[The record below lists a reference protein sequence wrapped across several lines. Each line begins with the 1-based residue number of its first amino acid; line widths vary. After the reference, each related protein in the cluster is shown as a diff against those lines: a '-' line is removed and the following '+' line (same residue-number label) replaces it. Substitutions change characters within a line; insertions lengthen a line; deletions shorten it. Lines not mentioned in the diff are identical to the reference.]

1 MKKLLFPVFAAL
13 FLSACGGLHSTIKQ
27 GYGYRLTEDQA
38 ATVVDQVVRSEIAGD
53 RMLPSSKLVASGY
66 DRALTDTHTYTAS
79 AIFVPRANAYG
90 FELRHQGTMF
100 KGPSKSKR
108 MFVTITER
116 ASLVGQRVSLNP

>member
-1 MKKLLFPVFAAL
+1 MKLLFPVFAAL

-27 GYGYRLTEDQA
+27 GYGYRLTENQA

-66 DRALTDTHTYTAS
+66 DRSLIDTHTYTAS

-100 KGPSKSKR
+100 NGPSKSKR

-116 ASLVGQRVSLNP
+116 ASLVGQKVSLTP

>member
-1 MKKLLFPVFAAL
+1 MVKFFFPVFAAL

-27 GYGYRLTEDQA
+27 GYGYRLTENQA

-116 ASLVGQRVSLNP
+116 ASLLGQKVSLTP

>member
-1 MKKLLFPVFAAL
+1 MNKCLLPVVAVF

-38 ATVVDQVVRSEIAGD
+38 ATIVDQVVRSEIAGD
-53 RMLPSSKLVASGY
+53 RMLPSAKLVVSGY

-79 AIFVPRANAYG
+79 AIFVPRANPYG

-100 KGPSKSKR
+100 KGPTKSKR

-116 ASLVGQRVSLNP
+116 ASLIGQKVSLTQ

>member
-1 MKKLLFPVFAAL
+1 MNKCLLPVVAVF

-38 ATVVDQVVRSEIAGD
+38 ATIVDQVVRSEIAGD
-53 RMLPSSKLVASGY
+53 RMLPSGKLVVSGY

-100 KGPSKSKR
+100 KGPTKSKR

-116 ASLVGQRVSLNP
+116 ASLIGQKVSLTQ

>member
-1 MKKLLFPVFAAL
+1 MKKILLPLISAL

-38 ATVVDQVVRSEIAGD
+38 ATILDQVVRSEIAGD
-53 RMLPSSKLVASGY
+53 RMLPSGKLVVSGY

-116 ASLVGQRVSLNP
+116 ASLIGQKVSLTQ